1 MSQQSQTIKGRSVW
15 GLVWLRFRK
24 NKLAMTGLFILL
36 FMMLAILLAPL
47 YVDYKAVVSQRIV
60 NKFKPPSRE
69 HWFGTD
75 QFGRDLFARVMYG
88 GRISLFMGLAVNL
101 LASVSG
107 LILGGIAG

>member
-60 NKFKPPSRE
+60 NKFKPPSR
-69 HWFGTD
+69 
-75 QFGRDLFARVMYG
+75 
-88 GRISLFMGLAVNL
+88 GLVWHG
-101 LASVSG
+101 SIRQG
-107 LILGGIAG
+107 LVCPGHVRG